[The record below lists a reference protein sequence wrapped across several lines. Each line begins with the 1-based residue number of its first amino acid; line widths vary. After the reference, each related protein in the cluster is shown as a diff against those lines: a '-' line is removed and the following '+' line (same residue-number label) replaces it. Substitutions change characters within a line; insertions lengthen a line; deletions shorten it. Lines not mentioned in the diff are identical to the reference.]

1 MEGVIDLIT
10 GAFVALVPL
19 LFLLLRRRRAAG
31 RRPASRRPE
40 PEAAESLA
48 DPEAMP
54 AGGGFVAGSGPGSGS
69 MPGPR
74 KAASGGSVIGTGTG
88 APAVSASGVRAA
100 TSASKPAP
108 PQRGRPAESTV
119 WHRINQL
126 SPARRAIVTSEL
138 ISKPLALRKED
149 PWL

>member
-1 MEGVIDLIT
+1 MEGVLDLIT

-31 RRPASRRPE
+31 RRPAGRRPE

-48 DPEAMP
+48 DLEARP
-54 AGGGFVAGSGPGSGS
+54 ADGGLVAGPGPGSVS
-69 MPGPR
+69 TPGPR
-74 KAASGGSVIGTGTG
+74 KTASGGPAIGTGTG
-88 APAVSASGVRAA
+88 APAVSASRVRAA
-100 TSASKPAP
+100 TFASKPAP
-108 PQRGRPAESTV
+108 PEGGRPVGSTV

-138 ISKPLALRKED
+138 ISKPLALRKEQ

>member
-19 LFLLLRRRRAAG
+19 LFLLLRRRRGAG

-54 AGGGFVAGSGPGSGS
+54 AGGGSVA
-69 MPGPR
+69 
-74 KAASGGSVIGTGTG
+74 GTGTG
-88 APAVSASGVRAA
+88 APAVSPSGVRAA
-100 TSASKPAP
+100 TFASKPAP